1 MREDREELEGSLRDI
16 QGLGP
21 DSLLRAAGQESHRPK
36 RAEEGVLTNL
46 AHVEGPVGPAAHSI
60 QSRVHSAQGH
70 QGWRICVQL
79 ELDSLPWTVLL
90 AAVHFQLQLAEA
102 GMGAVRLR
110 RAFFSLLT

>member
-1 MREDREELEGSLRDI
+1 MTSRGWVQTRGSEQQNRS
-16 QGLGP
+16 Q
-21 DSLLRAAGQESHRPK
+21 SQRPR

-79 ELDSLPWTVLL
+79 ELDSLPRTVLL

-110 RAFFSLLT
+110 RAFSSLSQPDAHASHLSQC